1 MVNNKDTNVCCN
13 CGAVNIYVIPVE
25 YVDFHENKY
34 KTVKKSVYQRKYH
47 LENLIND
54 ICSKYKL
61 QISVR
66 DLAKIYEIFKEID
79 KVLSQINGN
88 CKRMIDIIFTSK
100 QVFEMYGIPCDGMP
114 ITKSKKTLDIYEE
127 YRKKIRDLIQL

>member
-1 MVNNKDTNVCCN
+1 MY
-13 CGAVNIYVIPVE
+13 AVIAVQLTFTLHPLE

-66 DLAKIYEIFKEID
+66 DLTKIYEILEEID
-79 KVLSQINGN
+79 
-88 CKRMIDIIFTSK
+88 
-100 QVFEMYGIPCDGMP
+100 
-114 ITKSKKTLDIYEE
+114 
-127 YRKKIRDLIQL
+127 